1 MKKLLSTIDACN
13 HTEEPWKHTKWKKSD
28 MKGPIVQDSILVKSP
43 EQANSQRRKAGK
55 RLSEDREWLL
65 HGYGVA
71 IWGDEFIPEWDS

>member
-1 MKKLLSTIDACN
+1 
-13 HTEEPWKHTKWKKSD
+13 